1 MLAVVF
7 HLGEDRY
14 ALPARRVAEIVPYI
28 PLRGA
33 PGAPA
38 WVAGVFD
45 YRGVVVPVVDL
56 DRYVGLGPCP
66 RRYSSRILVC
76 MARAETTRGHGDHEA
91 GSLVGA
97 LAERVLDVQVVDPDA
112 QGALAALGTSERPAL
127 GRLVKDETGLIQLVD
142 VEDLIP
148 RDLLARLTRDEEGDS

>member
-1 MLAVVF
+1 MIAVVF

-14 ALPARRVAEIVPYI
+14 ALPARRVAEIVPCI
-28 PLRGA
+28 PLRHA
-33 PGAPA
+33 PGAPP

-56 DRYVGLGPCP
+56 DRYVGLGACP
-66 RRYSSRILVC
+66 RCYSSRILVC
-76 MARAETTRGHGDHEA
+76 TADAETTRAHGDHES

-97 LAERVLDVQVVDPDA
+97 LAERVLDVQEVDPDA
-112 QGALAALGTSERPAL
+112 EGTLDRLGAGERPAL

-142 VEDLIP
+142 VEDLVP
-148 RDLLARLTRDEEGDS
+148 PDLLARLTRGEEAVS